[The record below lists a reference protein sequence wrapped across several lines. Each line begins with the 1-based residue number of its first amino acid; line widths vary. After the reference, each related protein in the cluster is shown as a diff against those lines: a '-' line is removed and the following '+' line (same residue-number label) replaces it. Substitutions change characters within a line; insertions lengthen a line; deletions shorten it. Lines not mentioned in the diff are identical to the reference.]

1 MAVQICGLMVLKI
14 YGVFLSRALVGLWG
28 HQLNTNNNG
37 PGLLFAITCENIRF
51 SSLFAAGDVSRGG
64 TSAIQLHKFH
74 TDDVP
79 IGEERGETDVFAG
92 YYLRLYLAN
101 CFQSRSVAIDGREGH
116 D

>member
-1 MAVQICGLMVLKI
+1 MTR
-14 YGVFLSRALVGLWG
+14 FL

-37 PGLLFAITCENIRF
+37 PGLLFAIASENSENIRF

-64 TSAIQLHKFH
+64 TSATQRQKFH